1 MLSIKHTILRNEF
14 YHFNIRLVNGHYRKS
29 LKTDSPKKTRKYVLL
44 IKEFLDKEN
53 FVHKSELDKFIE
65 LLLTNQ
71 LNNVVRL
78 GKAAAEPLSDTS
90 KSYFNRWYNSVE
102 RTLDQN
108 WNITQH
114 ATGNT
119 EEENYPS
126 FNDFISTELER
137 TCKNSYLA
145 DIMIPSSS
153 NEEEYNSGIDTEH
166 DFYYDFLFP
175 TKSREYYYHL
185 SDTINNHSN
194 GMATALKNKQ
204 YLNLKAELDELKSKF
219 SSLLP
224 RELAPVASS
233 NLSTSNEQNSPYL
246 KDIEAELTSFIDK
259 ATNIGDSAKK
269 GYKSGLKWIFPAL
282 GNYRV
287 AEINEDILEDVW
299 NSLLS
304 FPKRSKAKEYGVP
317 QSSKK
322 TEEQIKNIWDYC
334 ENGDIEV
341 LFNDRIS
348 KTTLKEIKQSLKS
361 IFSWSIR
368 QKHLIKSPLVEA
380 RLKTD
385 GSVTK
390 RTMLPLEIVREIIN
404 HCLRSLCE
412 PESWPVLI
420 MAYHGMRNEE
430 VTSLTKDNI
439 ITDAE
444 SNIVYINILDG
455 KTTNAKRKIPIHSK
469 VLKAGFMEYVDKR
482 EDKLFDLKAKNLT
495 LKFNHYRKLFQ
506 IPRTTEGGELLN
518 LYSLRH
524 NVITQLQDNLE
535 TKSDHIYKLVGH
547 GNQHITINYTHANY
561 LLFQIMIN
569 KINYD

>member
-1 MLSIKHTILRNEF
+1 MLAIKHTIFRNGF
-14 YHFNIRLVNGHYRKS
+14 YHFNIRLGDEHYRKS
-29 LKTDSPKKTRKYVLL
+29 LKTDSPKQTRKYVLF
-44 IKEFLDKEN
+44 IKAFVDKEILVN
-53 FVHKSELDKFIE
+53 KSELDKFIE
-65 LLLTNQ
+65 LLLSNQ
-71 LNNVVRL
+71 LNHVVRL
-78 GKAAAEPLSDTS
+78 AKAATQPLSDTS
-90 KSYFNRWYNSVE
+90 KSYFSSWYKGIES
-102 RTLDQN
+102 TLDQN

-114 ATGNT
+114 GMGNI
-119 EEENYPS
+119 EEESYPS
-126 FNDFISTELER
+126 FNDFISNELEKA
-137 TCKNSYLA
+137 CKNSYLE
-145 DIMIPSSS
+145 DIMIPYRSD
-153 NEEEYNSGIDTEH
+153 EEEHNSGIDTEH

-175 TKSREYYYHL
+175 TKSREYYHHL

-204 YLNLKAELDELKSKF
+204 YLNLKAELEELKSKF

-224 RELAPVASS
+224 SELAPVTNS
-233 NLSTSNEQNSPYL
+233 NLSTTNEPNSPYL
-246 KDIEAELTSFIDK
+246 KSIEAELTSFIDK

-287 AEINEDILEDVW
+287 SEINEDILEDMW

-304 FPKRSKAKEYGVP
+304 FPKRSKAKGYGVP
-317 QSSKK
+317 QSS
-322 TEEQIKNIWDYC
+322 TNIEEQIKSIWDYC

-341 LFNDRIS
+341 SFKDRIS

-368 QKHLIKSPLVEA
+368 QKHLMKSPLVEA

-390 RTMLPLEIVREIIN
+390 RTKLPLGTVREIIH
-404 HCLRSLCE
+404 HCLKKLNE

-430 VTSLTKDNI
+430 VTSLTKSNI
-439 ITDAE
+439 ITDVE

-455 KTTNAKRKIPIHSK
+455 KTTNAKRRIPVHNK

-482 EDKLFDLKAKNLT
+482 ENKLFDLTSTKLT
-495 LKFNHYRKLFQ
+495 LKFNHYRELFK
-506 IPRTTEGGELLN
+506 IPLTTEEGELLN

-547 GNQHITINYTHANY
+547 GNKHITINYTHANY
-561 LLFQIMIN
+561 LLFQMMIN